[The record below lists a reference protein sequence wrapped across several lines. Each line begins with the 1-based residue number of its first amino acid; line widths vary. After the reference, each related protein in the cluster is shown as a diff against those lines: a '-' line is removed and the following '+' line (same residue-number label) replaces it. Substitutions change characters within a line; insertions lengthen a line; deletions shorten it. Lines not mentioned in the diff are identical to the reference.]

1 MKVMILAAGRGER
14 MGNLTQN
21 CPKPLLK
28 VKGRCLIDWHLIKLC
43 EAGFKDVVI
52 NVAYLSNEIIEFVGD
67 GSKWGLNISIS
78 EEEQAL
84 ETAGGIKKAIKYLGD
99 KPFAAI
105 NADIFSDYNYENLKA
120 RSLQNNSMGHLV
132 LVNNPEHNLKG
143 DFGIMDNGIL
153 TMNSKRSLTFSGIAI
168 YDPKFFSKLTEGNKI
183 KLAPILEI
191 AINKKCIQ
199 GELYEEIKPNIFAK
213 SHLEC
218 FEQTRL

>member
-1 MKVMILAAGRGER
+1 MKVMLLAAGRGER

-52 NVAYLSNEIIEFVGD
+52 NVAYLSKEIIEFVGD

-84 ETAGGIKKAIKYLGD
+84 ETAGGIKKAIKHLGSE
-99 KPFAAI
+99 PFVVI
-105 NADIFSDYNYENLKA
+105 NADIFSDYNYKNLKN
-120 RSLQNNSMGHLV
+120 RSLENKKMGHLV
-132 LVNNPEHNLKG
+132 LVNNPEHNPKG
-143 DFGIMDNGIL
+143 DFGIMDDGIL
-153 TMNSKRSLTFSGIAI
+153 TMNSERSLTFSGIAI
-168 YDPKFFSKLTEGNKI
+168 YDPKFFSELAEGNKI

-199 GELYEEIKPNIFAK
+199 GELFDGLWSDVGTPE
-213 SHLEC
+213 
-218 FEQTRL
+218 RLNMINLDE

>member
-28 VKGRCLIDWHLIKLC
+28 VRGRCLIDWHLIKLYD
-43 EAGFKDVVI
+43 AGFKDVVI
-52 NVAYLSNEIIEFVGD
+52 NVAYLSKEIIEFVGD
-67 GSKWGLNISIS
+67 GSKWRLNISIS

-84 ETAGGIKKAIKYLGD
+84 ETAGGIKQAIKYLGD
-99 KPFAAI
+99 EPFAVI
-105 NADIFSDYNYENLKA
+105 NADIFSDYNYKNLKN
-120 RSLQNNSMGHLV
+120 RSLQKKSMGHLV

-143 DFGIMDNGIL
+143 DFGIMDDGIL
-153 TMNSKRSLTFSGIAI
+153 TMNSERPLTFSGIAI
-168 YDPKFFSKLTEGNKI
+168 YDPKFFSELAEGNKI

-199 GELYEEIKPNIFAK
+199 GELFDGLWSDVGTPERLNIIN
-213 SHLEC
+213 LDE
-218 FEQTRL
+218 

>member
-99 KPFAAI
+99 EPFAVI
-105 NADIFSDYNYENLKA
+105 NADIFSDYNYKNLKN
-120 RSLQNNSMGHLV
+120 RFLENKRMGHLV
-132 LVNNPEHNLKG
+132 LVNNPEHNPKG
-143 DFGIMDNGIL
+143 DFGIMDDGIL
-153 TMNSKRSLTFSGIAI
+153 TMNSKRSLTFAGIAI
-168 YDPKFFSKLTEGNKI
+168 YDPNFFSELAGRNKI

-199 GELYEEIKPNIFAK
+199 GEL
-213 SHLEC
+213 
-218 FEQTRL
+218 FEGLWSDVGTPERLNMINLDE

>member
-43 EAGFKDVVI
+43 EAGFKDIVI
-52 NVAYLSNEIIEFVGD
+52 NVAYLSKEIIEFVGD

-78 EEEQAL
+78 EEEHAL

-99 KPFAAI
+99 EPFVVI

-153 TMNSKRSLTFSGIAI
+153 TMNSERSLTFSGIAI
-168 YDPKFFSKLTEGNKI
+168 YDPKFFSELAEGNKI

-199 GELYEEIKPNIFAK
+199 GEL
-213 SHLEC
+213 
-218 FEQTRL
+218 FEGLWSDVGTPERLNMINLNE

>member
-28 VKGRCLIDWHLIKLC
+28 VKGRCLIDWHLIKLYD
-43 EAGFKDVVI
+43 AGFKDVVI
-52 NVAYLSNEIIEFVGD
+52 NVAYLSKEIIEFVGD
-67 GSKWGLNISIS
+67 GSKWRLNISIS

-99 KPFAAI
+99 EPFLVI
-105 NADIFSDYNYENLKA
+105 NADIFSDYNYKQLKMI
-120 RSLQNNSMGHLV
+120 SLQKKTMGHLV
-132 LVNNPEHNLKG
+132 LVNNPKHNLKG
-143 DFGIMDNGIL
+143 DFGLMDDGVL
-153 TMNSKRSLTFSGIAI
+153 TLNSNSPLTFSGIAI
-168 YDPKFFSKLTEGNKI
+168 YEPKLFSELTEGNKI

-199 GELYEEIKPNIFAK
+199 GEL
-213 SHLEC
+213 
-218 FEQTRL
+218 FEGLWSDVGTPERLNMINLDE

>member
-52 NVAYLSNEIIEFVGD
+52 NVAYLSKEIMEFVGD

-99 KPFAAI
+99 EAFVVI
-105 NADIFSDYNYENLKA
+105 NADIFSDYNYKNLKN
-120 RSLQNNSMGHLV
+120 RSLQKKSIGHLV
-132 LVNNPEHNLKG
+132 LVNNPEHNPKG
-143 DFGIMDNGIL
+143 DFGIMDDGIL
-153 TMNSKRSLTFSGIAI
+153 TMNSERSLTFSGIAI
-168 YDPKFFSKLTEGNKI
+168 YDPKFFSELAEGNKI

-199 GELYEEIKPNIFAK
+199 GELFDGLWSDVGTPE
-213 SHLEC
+213 
-218 FEQTRL
+218 RLNMINLDE

>member
-14 MGNLTQN
+14 MGKLTQN

-28 VKGRCLIDWHLIKLC
+28 VKGRSLIDWHLIKLS

-52 NVAYLSNEIIEFVGD
+52 NVAYLSKEIIEFVGD

-99 KPFAAI
+99 EPFAVI
-105 NADIFSDYNYENLKA
+105 NADIFSDYNYEKLKN

-153 TMNSKRSLTFSGIAI
+153 TMNSEGPLTFSGIAI
-168 YDPKFFSKLTEGNKI
+168 YDPKFFSELAEGNKI

-199 GELYEEIKPNIFAK
+199 GEL
-213 SHLEC
+213 
-218 FEQTRL
+218 FEGLWSDVGTPERLNMINLNE

>member
-28 VKGRCLIDWHLIKLC
+28 VKGRCLIDWHLIKLS
-43 EAGFKDVVI
+43 EAGFKDIVI
-52 NVAYLSNEIIEFVGD
+52 NVAYLSKEIIEFVGD

-78 EEEQAL
+78 EEEHAL
-84 ETAGGIKKAIKYLGD
+84 ETAGGIKKAMKYLGD
-99 KPFAAI
+99 EAFAVI

-120 RSLQNNSMGHLV
+120 RSLQNNIMGHLV

-153 TMNSKRSLTFSGIAI
+153 TMNFERSLTFSGIAI
-168 YDPKFFSKLTEGNKI
+168 YDPKFFSELAEGNKI

-199 GELYEEIKPNIFAK
+199 GEL
-213 SHLEC
+213 
-218 FEQTRL
+218 FEGLWSDVGTPERLNMINLNE

>member
-28 VKGRCLIDWHLIKLC
+28 VKGRSLIDWHLIKLS

-52 NVAYLSNEIIEFVGD
+52 NVAYLSEEIIEFVGD

-99 KPFAAI
+99 EPFAVI

-143 DFGIMDNGIL
+143 DFGIMDDGIL
-153 TMNSKRSLTFSGIAI
+153 TMNSEKPLTFSGIAI
-168 YDPKFFSKLTEGNKI
+168 YDPKFFFELTEGNKI
-183 KLAPILEI
+183 KLPPILEI

-199 GELYEEIKPNIFAK
+199 GEL
-213 SHLEC
+213 
-218 FEQTRL
+218 FEGLWSDVGTPERLNMINLDE

>member
-28 VKGRCLIDWHLIKLC
+28 VKGRSLIDWHLIKLC

-52 NVAYLSNEIIEFVGD
+52 NVAYLSKEIIEFVGD

-78 EEEQAL
+78 EEEHAL
-84 ETAGGIKKAIKYLGD
+84 ETAGGIKKAMKYFGD
-99 KPFAAI
+99 EAFAVI

-120 RSLQNNSMGHLV
+120 RSLQNDSMGHLV
-132 LVNNPEHNLKG
+132 LVNNPAHNLKG

-153 TMNSKRSLTFSGIAI
+153 TMNSERSLTFSGIAI
-168 YDPKFFSKLTEGNKI
+168 YDPKFFSELAEGNKI

-199 GELYEEIKPNIFAK
+199 GEL
-213 SHLEC
+213 
-218 FEQTRL
+218 FEGLWSDVGTPERLNMINLNE

>member
-28 VKGRCLIDWHLIKLC
+28 VKGRCLIDWHLIKLS
-43 EAGFKDVVI
+43 EAGFKDIVI
-52 NVAYLSNEIIEFVGD
+52 NVAYLSKEIIEFVGD

-78 EEEQAL
+78 EEEHAL
-84 ETAGGIKKAIKYLGD
+84 ETAGGIKKAMKYLGD
-99 KPFAAI
+99 EAFAVI

-120 RSLQNNSMGHLV
+120 RSLQNNIMGHLV

-153 TMNSKRSLTFSGIAI
+153 TMNFERSLTFSGIAI
-168 YDPKFFSKLTEGNKI
+168 YNPKFFSELAEGNKI

-199 GELYEEIKPNIFAK
+199 GEL
-213 SHLEC
+213 
-218 FEQTRL
+218 FEGLWSDVGTPERLNMINLNE

>member
-1 MKVMILAAGRGER
+1 MILAAGRGER

-52 NVAYLSNEIIEFVGD
+52 NVAYLSKEIIEFVGD

-84 ETAGGIKKAIKYLGD
+84 ETAGGIRQAIKYLGD

-105 NADIFSDYNYENLKA
+105 NADIFSDYNYKNLKN
-120 RSLQNNSMGHLV
+120 RSLQNKRMGHLV
-132 LVNNPEHNLKG
+132 LVNNPEHNPKG
-143 DFGIMDNGIL
+143 DFGIMDDGIL
-153 TMNSKRSLTFSGIAI
+153 TMNSERSLTFSGIAI
-168 YDPKFFSKLTEGNKI
+168 YDPKFFSELTEGNKI
-183 KLAPILEI
+183 KLAPILET
-191 AINKKCIQ
+191 AINKKFIQ
-199 GELYEEIKPNIFAK
+199 GEL
-213 SHLEC
+213 
-218 FEQTRL
+218 FEGLWSDVGTPERLKMINLDE

>member
-1 MKVMILAAGRGER
+1 MKVMILAAGRGKR

-43 EAGFKDVVI
+43 DAGFKDVVI
-52 NVAYLSNEIIEFVGD
+52 NVAYLSKEIIEFVGD

-78 EEEQAL
+78 EEKHAL
-84 ETAGGIKKAIKYLGD
+84 ETAGGIKKAMKYLGD
-99 KPFAAI
+99 EAFAVI

-153 TMNSKRSLTFSGIAI
+153 TMNSERSLTFSGIAI
-168 YDPKFFSKLTEGNKI
+168 YDPKFFSELAEGNKI

-199 GELYEEIKPNIFAK
+199 GEL
-213 SHLEC
+213 
-218 FEQTRL
+218 FEGLWSDVGTPERLNMINLNE

>member
-28 VKGRCLIDWHLIKLC
+28 VRGRCLIDWHLIKLYD
-43 EAGFKDVVI
+43 AGFKDVVI
-52 NVAYLSNEIIEFVGD
+52 NVAYLSKEIIEFVGD
-67 GSKWGLNISIS
+67 GSKWRLNISIS

-84 ETAGGIKKAIKYLGD
+84 ETAGGIKQAIKYLGD
-99 KPFAAI
+99 EPFAVI
-105 NADIFSDYNYENLKA
+105 NADIFSDYNYKNLKN
-120 RSLQNNSMGHLV
+120 RSLQKKSMGHLV

-143 DFGIMDNGIL
+143 DFGIMDDGIL
-153 TMNSKRSLTFSGIAI
+153 TMNSERPLTFSGIAI
-168 YDPKFFSKLTEGNKI
+168 YDPKFFSELAEGNKI

-199 GELYEEIKPNIFAK
+199 GELFDGLWSDVGTPE
-213 SHLEC
+213 
-218 FEQTRL
+218 RLNMINLNE

>member
-14 MGNLTQN
+14 MGKLTQN

-28 VKGRCLIDWHLIKLC
+28 VKGRSLIDWHLIKLS

-52 NVAYLSNEIIEFVGD
+52 NVAYLSKDIIEFVGD
-67 GSKWGLNISIS
+67 GSKWELNISIS

-99 KPFAAI
+99 EPFAVI
-105 NADIFSDYNYENLKA
+105 NADIFSDYNYENLKN

-132 LVNNPEHNLKG
+132 LVNNPEHNVKG

-153 TMNSKRSLTFSGIAI
+153 TMNSEGPLTFSGIAI
-168 YDPKFFSKLTEGNKI
+168 YDPKFFSELTKENKI

-199 GELYEEIKPNIFAK
+199 GEL
-213 SHLEC
+213 
-218 FEQTRL
+218 FEGLWSDIGTPERLNRINLNE

>member
-52 NVAYLSNEIIEFVGD
+52 NVAYLSKEIIEFVGD

-99 KPFAAI
+99 EAFAVI
-105 NADIFSDYNYENLKA
+105 NADIFSDYNYKNLKN
-120 RSLQNNSMGHLV
+120 RSLQKKSIGHLV
-132 LVNNPEHNLKG
+132 LVNNPEHNPKG
-143 DFGIMDNGIL
+143 DFGIMDDGIL
-153 TMNSKRSLTFSGIAI
+153 TMNSERPLTFSGIAI
-168 YDPKFFSKLTEGNKI
+168 YDPKFFSELAEGNKI
-183 KLAPILEI
+183 KLAPMLEI

-199 GELYEEIKPNIFAK
+199 GELFDGLWSDVGTPE
-213 SHLEC
+213 
-218 FEQTRL
+218 RLNMINLDE

>member
-28 VKGRCLIDWHLIKLC
+28 VKGRCLIDWHLIKLS
-43 EAGFKDVVI
+43 EAGFKDIVI
-52 NVAYLSNEIIEFVGD
+52 NVAYLSKEIIEFVGD

-78 EEEQAL
+78 EEEHAL
-84 ETAGGIKKAIKYLGD
+84 ETAGGIKKAMKYLGD
-99 KPFAAI
+99 EAFAVI

-153 TMNSKRSLTFSGIAI
+153 TMNFERSLTFSGIAI
-168 YDPKFFSKLTEGNKI
+168 YDPKFFSELAEGNKI

-199 GELYEEIKPNIFAK
+199 GEL
-213 SHLEC
+213 
-218 FEQTRL
+218 FEGLWSDVGTPERLNMINLNE

>member
-1 MKVMILAAGRGER
+1 MKAMILAAGKGER

-21 CPKPLLK
+21 CTKPLLK
-28 VKGRCLIDWHLIKLC
+28 VKGKCLIDWHLSKLC
-43 EAGFKDVVI
+43 EAGFRDVVI
-52 NVAYLSNEIIEFVGD
+52 NVAYLSKEIIDFVGD
-67 GSKWGLNISIS
+67 GSNWKLNISIS
-78 EEEQAL
+78 EEEHAL
-84 ETAGGIKKAIKYLGD
+84 ETAGGIKKAMRYLGD
-99 KPFAAI
+99 EAFAVI

-153 TMNSKRSLTFSGIAI
+153 TMNSERSLTFSGIAI
-168 YDPKFFSKLTEGNKI
+168 YDPKFFSELAEGNKI

-199 GELYEEIKPNIFAK
+199 GEL
-213 SHLEC
+213 
-218 FEQTRL
+218 FEGLWSDVGTPERLNMINLNE

>member
-1 MKVMILAAGRGER
+1 MKAMILAAGRGER

-52 NVAYLSNEIIEFVGD
+52 NVAYLSKEIIEFVGD

-99 KPFAAI
+99 EPFAVI
-105 NADIFSDYNYENLKA
+105 NADIFSDYNYKNLKN
-120 RSLQNNSMGHLV
+120 RSLQKKSIGHLV
-132 LVNNPEHNLKG
+132 LVNNPEHNPKG
-143 DFGIMDNGIL
+143 DFGIMDDGIL
-153 TMNSKRSLTFSGIAI
+153 TMNSKRPLTFSGIAI
-168 YDPKFFSKLTEGNKI
+168 YDPKFFSELAEGNKI

-199 GELYEEIKPNIFAK
+199 GEL
-213 SHLEC
+213 
-218 FEQTRL
+218 FEGLWSDVGTPERLNMINLDE

>member
-52 NVAYLSNEIIEFVGD
+52 NVAYLSKEIIEFVGD

-99 KPFAAI
+99 EPFVVI
-105 NADIFSDYNYENLKA
+105 NADIFSDYNYVNLKA

-132 LVNNPEHNLKG
+132 LVNNPKHNLKG

-153 TMNSKRSLTFSGIAI
+153 TMNSEGPLTFSGIAI
-168 YDPKFFSKLTEGNKI
+168 YDPKFFSELAEGNKI

-199 GELYEEIKPNIFAK
+199 GEL
-213 SHLEC
+213 
-218 FEQTRL
+218 FEGLWSDVGTPKRLNMINLNE

>member
-1 MKVMILAAGRGER
+1 MKAMILAAGRGER

-43 EAGFKDVVI
+43 EAGFRDVVI
-52 NVAYLSNEIIEFVGD
+52 NVAYLPKKIIEFVGD

-84 ETAGGIKKAIKYLGD
+84 ETAGGIKQAIKYLGD
-99 KPFAAI
+99 EPFAVI
-105 NADIFSDYNYENLKA
+105 NADIFSDYNYQNLKN
-120 RSLQNNSMGHLV
+120 RSLEKERIGHLV

-143 DFGIMDNGIL
+143 DFGIMDDGIL
-153 TMNSKRSLTFSGIAI
+153 TMNSERPLTFSGIAI
-168 YDPKFFSKLTEGNKI
+168 YDPKFFSELTEGNKI

-191 AINKKCIQ
+191 AINKKYIQ
-199 GELYEEIKPNIFAK
+199 GEL
-213 SHLEC
+213 
-218 FEQTRL
+218 FEGLWSDVGTPERLSMINLDE

>member
-28 VKGRCLIDWHLIKLC
+28 VKGRSLIDWHLIKLC
-43 EAGFKDVVI
+43 EAGFKDIVI
-52 NVAYLSNEIIEFVGD
+52 NVAYLSKEIIEFVGD

-78 EEEQAL
+78 EEKQAL

-99 KPFAAI
+99 EPFAVI

-153 TMNSKRSLTFSGIAI
+153 TMNSERSLTFSGIAI
-168 YDPKFFSKLTEGNKI
+168 YDPKFFSELAEGNKI

-199 GELYEEIKPNIFAK
+199 GEL
-213 SHLEC
+213 
-218 FEQTRL
+218 FEGLWSDVGTPERLNMINLNE

>member
-52 NVAYLSNEIIEFVGD
+52 NVAYLPKKIIEFVGD
-67 GSKWGLNISIS
+67 GSKWGLNIFIS

-99 KPFAAI
+99 EPFVVI
-105 NADIFSDYNYENLKA
+105 NADIFSDYNYKNLKN
-120 RSLQNNSMGHLV
+120 RSLQKKSVGHLV
-132 LVNNPEHNLKG
+132 LINNPEHNLKG
-143 DFGIMDNGIL
+143 DFGIMDDGIL
-153 TMNSKRSLTFSGIAI
+153 TMNSERLLTFSGIAI
-168 YDPKFFSKLTEGNKI
+168 YDPKFFSELTEGNKI
-183 KLAPILEI
+183 KLAPMLEI
-191 AINKKCIQ
+191 AINKKCIE
-199 GELYEEIKPNIFAK
+199 GEF
-213 SHLEC
+213 
-218 FEQTRL
+218 FEGAWSDVGTPERLNMINLDE

>member
-1 MKVMILAAGRGER
+1 

-43 EAGFKDVVI
+43 EAGFKDIVI
-52 NVAYLSNEIIEFVGD
+52 NVAYLSKEIIEFVGD

-78 EEEQAL
+78 EEEHAL
-84 ETAGGIKKAIKYLGD
+84 ETAGGIKKAMKYLGD
-99 KPFAAI
+99 EAFAVI

-120 RSLQNNSMGHLV
+120 RSLQNNIMGHLV

-143 DFGIMDNGIL
+143 DFGIMDDGIL
-153 TMNSKRSLTFSGIAI
+153 IMNSERRLTFSGIAI
-168 YDPKFFSKLTEGNKI
+168 CDPKFFSELAEGNKI

-199 GELYEEIKPNIFAK
+199 GEL
-213 SHLEC
+213 
-218 FEQTRL
+218 FEGLWSDIGTPKRLNMINLNE